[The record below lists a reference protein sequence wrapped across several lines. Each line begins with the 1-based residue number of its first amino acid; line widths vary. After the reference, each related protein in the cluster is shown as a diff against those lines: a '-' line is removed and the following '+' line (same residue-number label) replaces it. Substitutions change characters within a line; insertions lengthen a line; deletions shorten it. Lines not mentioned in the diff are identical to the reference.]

1 MKIGAIALVIG
12 SVIFE
17 PSPTDDAAK
26 SPDYYGNSSRDFYIP
41 MSNNKTQ
48 QLTIAVFTMALC
60 LAIPTVVKAADRPD
74 PNLSTEPSQT
84 DVKYPYPAEIV
95 SAMTEECATS
105 ASKLPKALA
114 TKLCGCMMT
123 GFQNRY
129 SINEFKEIGL
139 GLTQG
144 KPMPKS
150 MEEVITTCTQEAL
163 QAK

>member
-1 MKIGAIALVIG
+1 MGLAVVI
-12 SVIFE
+12 
-17 PSPTDDAAK
+17 
-26 SPDYYGNSSRDFYIP
+26 YIP
-41 MSNNKTQ
+41 MSQNKTQ
-48 QLTIAVFTMALC
+48 QLTIAAFTLALC
-60 LAIPTVVKAADRPD
+60 LGMSSLGLSTVVKAADRPD
-74 PNLSTEPSQT
+74 PSLSTEPGQPPA
-84 DVKYPYPAEIV
+84 VKYPYPAQIV
-95 SAMTEECATS
+95 SAMTEQCATS

-139 GLTQG
+139 GLTKG

-150 MEEVITTCTQEAL
+150 MEEVITACTQEAL

>member
-1 MKIGAIALVIG
+1 LTIALVIG

-17 PSPTDDAAK
+17 PSPTDDASK
-26 SPDYYGNSSRDFYIP
+26 SPDYDGSSSRNFYIP
-41 MSNNKTQ
+41 MSQNKTQ
-48 QLTIAVFTMALC
+48 QLTIAVFTLALC
-60 LAIPTVVKAADRPD
+60 LGMPTVVKAADRPD
-74 PNLSTEPSQT
+74 PNLSTEPGQT
-84 DVKYPYPAEIV
+84 PEVKYPYPAEIV
-95 SAMTEECATS
+95 SAMTEQCATS

-139 GLTQG
+139 GLTKG

-150 MEEVITTCTQEAL
+150 MEEVITDCTQEAL